1 MTLYITPERDEAVER
16 LAAGTAG
23 TTEPWTIETLRRD
36 AGSDADL
43 LFPGGIVELIEAWAD
58 LADRRMIERAAGD
71 EIHAILGL
79 GKRVRSVIM
88 LRLDAA
94 SPNRAQVRRALA
106 QLALPGN
113 APTAARMTARTV
125 DAIWRATGD
134 DAVGV
139 SWYTKRASLA
149 ALYGATLLYWVAAE
163 RSPDDLLAF
172 IDRRLADLGRLGRV
186 RRRLFK
192 PRAA

>member
-1 MTLYITPERDEAVER
+1 MTLYVTSERDEALER

-36 AGSDADL
+36 AGPDADL
-43 LFPGGIVELIEAWAD
+43 LFPGGIIELVEAWAD
-58 LADRRMIERAAGD
+58 LADRRMIELAARD
-71 EIHAILGL
+71 EIHAIPSLS
-79 GKRVRSVIM
+79 KRVRTVIM

-94 SPNRAQVRRALA
+94 FPNRVQVRRALA

-134 DAVGV
+134 DAVGI

-149 ALYGATLLYWVAAE
+149 AIYGATLLYWVAAD
-163 RSPDDLLAF
+163 RSHDDMLAF
-172 IDRRLADLGRLGRV
+172 IDRRLAGLGRLGRA